1 MQKVD
6 ISQWRN
12 IKRSLSTLPKLSQ
25 HKKSPLDVS
34 ITSNMGHSRSHLE
47 SYAIYDVR
55 YTKKKKRERKERAK
69 SLHSET

>member
-55 YTKKKKRERKERAK
+55 YTKKKKERKKRK
-69 SLHSET
+69 G